1 MKKLELP
8 IYVAAIAVL
17 GALLFSEGKHATEL
31 QERAA
36 VSPKELYTMLG
47 NPQLKVQIVDLR
59 PYDDD
64 NYIDTHIPG
73 AIPMPGCDLDK
84 TPESA
89 RDRIYPYVTT
99 IIVTAD
105 GDQAAYDQCRAKFG
119 VARNLAGGL
128 TAWDDENKPEDTGE
142 YSPPKAGAGGGCL

>member
-8 IYVAAIAVL
+8 IYVAVIAVL
-17 GALLFSEGKHATEL
+17 GALLFSEGKHASEL

-36 VSPKELYTMLG
+36 VSPKELYAMLG

-99 IIVTAD
+99 IIVTAE
-105 GDQAAYDQCRAKFG
+105 GDQAAFDQCRTKFG
-119 VARNLAGGL
+119 LARNLAGGL

>member
-17 GALLFSEGKHATEL
+17 GALLFSEGKHASEL

-99 IIVTAD
+99 IIVTAE
-105 GDQAAYDQCRAKFG
+105 GDQAAFDQCRTKFG
-119 VARNLAGGL
+119 LARNLAGGL